1 MTERVFFVGTDTG
14 VGKTALVCSLLRW
27 AQAQNLAVAPFKPA
41 QSGDTESPTDIERL
55 LDAAGISRDH
65 SMSACA
71 LSYPE
76 PVAPGI
82 AEDPA
87 PFLRPPA
94 ANADP
99 LPDALE
105 LTRDRLET
113 WELQRDADYVFIEG
127 AGGLHV
133 PMPGGTWQTEWI
145 RALAD
150 SVVLVAASGLGTI
163 NHTLLTLDALD
174 DEGFDVLGVYF
185 VDNHDDNDN
194 DPSREDNAQIIAT
207 ARGVTI
213 LGRLPYLE
221 SPDGRGPVNLLTPL
235 LDAMHSRLPAER

>member
-1 MTERVFFVGTDTG
+1 MTDRIFFVGTNTA

-27 AQAQNLAVAPFKPA
+27 SREQGLAVAPFKPA
-41 QSGDTESPTDIERL
+41 QSGDFEMPTDVDRL
-55 LDAAGISRDH
+55 LEAADIENIH
-65 SMSACA
+65 SMSACP

-94 ANADP
+94 ANVDP

-105 LTRDRLET
+105 LTRTRLET
-113 WELQRDADYVFIEG
+113 WELQREADLVFIEG

-133 PMPGGTWQTEWI
+133 PMPGGTWQPEWI

-150 SVVLVAASGLGTI
+150 HVVVVSSSGLGTI

-185 VDNHDDNDN
+185 VDPDTDD
-194 DPSREDNAQIIAT
+194 DPSRDDNPQVIAT
-207 ARGVTI
+207 ARGVNI
-213 LGRLPYLE
+213 LGRLPFLAE
-221 SPDGRGPVNLLTPL
+221 PDAKGPTDLLTPL
-235 LDAMHSRLPAER
+235 LDALRARAVPTEP

>member
-1 MTERVFFVGTDTG
+1 MTDRIFFVGTSTAI
-14 VGKTALVCSLLRW
+14 GKTALVCALLHWSKHQR
-27 AQAQNLAVAPFKPA
+27 LKVVPFKPA
-41 QSGDTESPTDIERL
+41 QSGDFEEPTDIDRL
-55 LDAAGISRDH
+55 LAAAGIPLDH
-65 SMSACA
+65 SMSACP

-94 ANADP
+94 ANVDP
-99 LPDALE
+99 LPDALD
-105 LTRDRLET
+105 LARTRLET
-113 WELQRDADYVFIEG
+113 WELAQEADVVFVEG

-133 PMPGGTWQTEWI
+133 PMPGGTWQPEWI

-150 SVVLVAASGLGTI
+150 YVVVVASSGLGTI

-185 VDNHDDNDN
+185 VDPDDDD
-194 DPSREDNAQIIAT
+194 DPSRADNPQVIAT
-207 ARGVTI
+207 ARGVRV
-213 LGRLPYLE
+213 LGTLPYLRV
-221 SPDGRGPVNLLTPL
+221 PDGPGRIDLLTPL
-235 LDAMHSRLPAER
+235 LDLVQARKLQ

>member
-1 MTERVFFVGTDTG
+1 MTERVFFVGTNTG

-27 AQAQNLAVAPFKPA
+27 AQAQDLSVAPFKPA
-41 QSGDTESPTDIERL
+41 QSGDLESPTDVERL

-65 SMSACA
+65 SMSACP
-71 LSYPE
+71 LTYPE

-87 PFLRPPA
+87 PFLRPAA
-94 ANADP
+94 ANVDP

-113 WELQRDADYVFIEG
+113 WELQREADYVFVEG

-150 SVVLVAASGLGTI
+150 SVVLVASSGLGTI

-185 VDNHDDNDN
+185 VDPDDDD
-194 DPSREDNAQIIAT
+194 DPSREDNAQVIAT
-207 ARGVTI
+207 ARGVNI
-213 LGRLPYLE
+213 LGRLPYQE
-221 SPDGRGPVNLLTPL
+221 TPDSRGEVDLLTPL
-235 LDAMHSRLPAER
+235 LDAIRSRTPTET

>member
-1 MTERVFFVGTDTG
+1 MTERVFFVGTNTG
-14 VGKTALVCSLLRW
+14 VGKTALVCALLQW
-27 AQAQNLAVAPFKPA
+27 ARTHALNAAPFKPA
-41 QSGDTESPTDIERL
+41 QSGDTDTPTDVERL

-65 SMSACA
+65 SMSACP
-71 LSYPE
+71 LTYPE
-76 PVAPGI
+76 PLAPGI

-94 ANADP
+94 ANVDP

-113 WELQRDADYVFIEG
+113 WELERQADYIFVEG

-150 SVVLVAASGLGTI
+150 SVVLVASTGLGTI

-185 VDNHDDNDN
+185 VDADDNE
-194 DPSREDNAQIIAT
+194 DPSREDNAQVIAT
-207 ARGVTI
+207 ARGITV
-213 LGRLPYLE
+213 LGRLSYLE
-221 SPDGRGPVNLLTPL
+221 TPDGCGTVDLLAPL
-235 LDAMHSRLPAER
+235 LEAMNSRDPSES

>member
-1 MTERVFFVGTDTG
+1 MTERVFFVGTNTS

-27 AQAQNLAVAPFKPA
+27 ARAQHLRVAPFKPA
-41 QSGDTESPTDIERL
+41 QSGDMETPTDVERL

-65 SMSACA
+65 AMSACP
-71 LSYPE
+71 LTYPE
-76 PVAPGI
+76 ALAPGI

-94 ANADP
+94 ANVDP

-105 LTRDRLET
+105 LARDRLES
-113 WELQRDADYVFIEG
+113 WELQRQADYVFLEG

-133 PMPGGTWQTEWI
+133 PMPGGTWQTEWV

-150 SVVLVAASGLGTI
+150 SVVLVASSGLGTI

-185 VDNHDDNDN
+185 VDPDANDEPSRDDNA
-194 DPSREDNAQIIAT
+194 EVIAT
-207 ARGVTI
+207 ARNINV
-213 LGRLPYLE
+213 LGRLPYLDC
-221 SPDGRGPVNLLTPL
+221 PDGRGPVDLLTPL
-235 LDAMHSRLPAER
+235 LNAMRSRGPTES

>member
-1 MTERVFFVGTDTG
+1 MTERVFFVGTNTG
-14 VGKTALVCSLLRW
+14 VGKTALVCALLQWAR
-27 AQAQNLAVAPFKPA
+27 AQALKVAPFKPA
-41 QSGDTESPTDIERL
+41 QSGDLDTPTDVERL
-55 LDAAGISRDH
+55 LDAAGLSRDH
-65 SMSACA
+65 AMSACP
-71 LSYPE
+71 LTYPE
-76 PVAPGI
+76 PLAPGI

-94 ANADP
+94 ANVDP

-113 WELQRDADYVFIEG
+113 WELQREADYIFVEG

-150 SVVLVAASGLGTI
+150 SVVLVASSGLGTI

-185 VDNHDDNDN
+185 VDPDEDD

-207 ARGVTI
+207 ARGVNV
-213 LGRLPYLE
+213 LGRLPFLH
-221 SPDGRGPVNLLTPL
+221 SPDGPGPADLLAPLLAAMRSRGPSPT
-235 LDAMHSRLPAER
+235 

>member
-1 MTERVFFVGTDTG
+1 MTDRIFFVGTNTG
-14 VGKTALVCSLLRW
+14 VGKTAVVCALLRW
-27 AQAQNLAVAPFKPA
+27 AKHHAVPAIPFKPA
-41 QSGDTESPTDIERL
+41 QSGDLEEPTDVERL
-55 LDAAGISRDH
+55 LDAAGLSRDH
-65 SMSACA
+65 AMSACPM
-71 LSYPE
+71 SYPE

-94 ANADP
+94 ANVDP

-113 WELQRDADYVFIEG
+113 WELQNEARLVFVEG

-133 PMPGGTWQTEWI
+133 PMPGGTWQAEWI

-150 SVVLVAASGLGTI
+150 HVVVVASSGLGTI

-185 VDNHDDNDN
+185 VDPDTEE
-194 DPSREDNAQIIAT
+194 DPSRDDNAQVIAT
-207 ARGVTI
+207 ARGVNV
-213 LGRLPYLE
+213 LGRLPFLDTA
-221 SPDGRGPVNLLTPL
+221 DGRGPVDLLTPL
-235 LDAMHSRLPAER
+235 VDALTSRPTVDEE